1 MAQNGRVQLPR
12 AFLLVILFGGE
23 LLTVLRNASLAI
35 AAERLVARP
44 CALATTVPFWCP
56 CIDGAIPQL
65 RKSRQ
70 QRSASLPFL
79 SRFVGFRVQLPG
91 PATRSS
97 GVGAS
102 LWVFAFGLVAT
113 FLFSHDL

>member
-35 AAERLVARP
+35 AAARLVARP
-44 CALATTVPFWCP
+44 CALATAVPLWCP

-70 QRSASLPFL
+70 QSASLPFL
-79 SRFVGFRVQLPG
+79 SRFVGFRVPIPG